1 MIDKDLIRQT
11 IEEKLASTDC
21 FLISLSISGDN
32 QIMVEIDSE
41 TSVDLDFCVELT
53 RYIEQHFDRD
63 AEDYSLEIG
72 SYSITKP
79 FVDRRQYRKNI
90 GRKVEVLTEESRK
103 IRGTLVA
110 VDNDDFTLEIEEK
123 ELVEGQKRKKLV
135 KKEITLLY
143 NSVKQTKLEF

>member
-11 IEEKLASTDC
+11 IEGKLASTDC
-21 FLISLSISGDN
+21 FLVSLSISGDN

-90 GRKVEVLTEESRK
+90 GRKVEVLTEESKK

-110 VDNDDFTLEIEEK
+110 VDNDGFTLEIEEK

>member
-21 FLISLSISGDN
+21 FLVSLSISGDN

-90 GRKVEVLTEESRK
+90 GRKVEVLTEESKK

>member
-21 FLISLSISGDN
+21 FLVSLSISGDN

-90 GRKVEVLTEESRK
+90 GRKVEVLTEESKK

-143 NSVKQTKLEF
+143 SSVKQTKLEF

>member
-1 MIDKDLIRQT
+1 MRGLTTTK
-11 IEEKLASTDC
+11 
-21 FLISLSISGDN
+21 SLSFLKLYDRQRFNTANDRG
-32 QIMVEIDSE
+32 EAC
-41 TSVDLDFCVELT
+41 VDRLFFCVELT

-63 AEDYSLEIG
+63 VEDYSLEIG

-90 GRKVEVLTEESRK
+90 GRKVEVLTEESKK

-110 VDNDDFTLEIEEK
+110 VDNDGFTLEIEEK
-123 ELVEGQKRKKLV
+123 ELLEGQKRKKLV

>member
-21 FLISLSISGDN
+21 FLVSLSISGDN

-63 AEDYSLEIG
+63 VEDYSLEIG

-90 GRKVEVLTEESRK
+90 GRKVEVLTEESKK

-110 VDNDDFTLEIEEK
+110 VDNDGFTLEIEEK
-123 ELVEGQKRKKLV
+123 ELLERQKRKKLV

>member
-21 FLISLSISGDN
+21 FLVSLSISGDN

-110 VDNDDFTLEIEEK
+110 VDNDGFTLEIEEK

-135 KKEITLLY
+135 KKEIILLY

>member
-21 FLISLSISGDN
+21 FLVSLSISGDN

-135 KKEITLLY
+135 KKEIALLY

>member
-21 FLISLSISGDN
+21 FLVSLSISGDN

-110 VDNDDFTLEIEEK
+110 VDNDGFTLEIEEK

-135 KKEITLLY
+135 NKEITLLY

>member
-21 FLISLSISGDN
+21 FLVSLSISGDN

-41 TSVDLDFCVELT
+41 TSFDLDFCVELT

-110 VDNDDFTLEIEEK
+110 VDNDGFTLEIEEK
-123 ELVEGQKRKKLV
+123 ELLEGQKRKKLV

-143 NSVKQTKLEF
+143 SSVKQTKLEF

>member
-11 IEEKLASTDC
+11 IEEKLALTDC
-21 FLISLSISGDN
+21 FLVSLSISGDN

-110 VDNDDFTLEIEEK
+110 VDNDGFTLEIEEK

>member
-21 FLISLSISGDN
+21 FLVSLSISGDN
-32 QIMVEIDSE
+32 QIMLEIDSE

-110 VDNDDFTLEIEEK
+110 VDNDGFTLEIEEK
-123 ELVEGQKRKKLV
+123 ELLEGKKRKKLV

-143 NSVKQTKLEF
+143 SSVKQTKLEF

>member
-21 FLISLSISGDN
+21 FLVSLSISGDN
-32 QIMVEIDSE
+32 QIIVEIDSE

-110 VDNDDFTLEIEEK
+110 VDNDGFTLEIEEK
-123 ELVEGQKRKKLV
+123 ELLEGQKRKKLV
-135 KKEITLLY
+135 KKETTLLY

>member
-21 FLISLSISGDN
+21 FLVSLSISGDN

-90 GRKVEVLTEESRK
+90 GRKVEVLTEESRE
-103 IRGTLVA
+103 IRGMLVA

>member
-11 IEEKLASTDC
+11 IEKKLASTDC
-21 FLISLSISGDN
+21 FLVSLSISGDN

-110 VDNDDFTLEIEEK
+110 VDNDGFTLEIEEK

-143 NSVKQTKLEF
+143 SSVKQTKLEF

>member
-21 FLISLSISGDN
+21 FLVSLSISGDN
-32 QIMVEIDSE
+32 QIMLEIDSE

-110 VDNDDFTLEIEEK
+110 VDNDGFTLEIEEK

-143 NSVKQTKLEF
+143 SSVKQTKLEF

>member
-11 IEEKLASTDC
+11 IEKRLASTDC
-21 FLISLSISGDN
+21 FLVSLSISGDN

-110 VDNDDFTLEIEEK
+110 VDNDGFTLEIEEK

-143 NSVKQTKLEF
+143 SSVKQTKLEF

>member
-21 FLISLSISGDN
+21 FLVSLSISGDN

-90 GRKVEVLTEESRK
+90 GRKVEVLTEGSRK

>member
-21 FLISLSISGDN
+21 FLVSLSISGDN

-110 VDNDDFTLEIEEK
+110 VDNDGFTLEIEEK
-123 ELVEGQKRKKLV
+123 EFVEGQKRKKLV

-143 NSVKQTKLEF
+143 SSVKQTKLEF

>member
-110 VDNDDFTLEIEEK
+110 VDNDGFTLEIEEK

>member
-21 FLISLSISGDN
+21 FLVSLSISGDN

-110 VDNDDFTLEIEEK
+110 VDNDGFTLEIEEK
-123 ELVEGQKRKKLV
+123 ELLEGKKRKKLV

>member
-21 FLISLSISGDN
+21 FLVSLSISGDN

-110 VDNDDFTLEIEEK
+110 VDNDGFTLEIEEK

-143 NSVKQTKLEF
+143 SSVKQTKLEF

>member
-21 FLISLSISGDN
+21 FLVSLSISGDN

-110 VDNDDFTLEIEEK
+110 VDNDGFTLGIEEK

-135 KKEITLLY
+135 KKEIILLY

>member
-21 FLISLSISGDN
+21 FLVSLSISGDN

-63 AEDYSLEIG
+63 VEDYSLEIG

-143 NSVKQTKLEF
+143 NSVKQIKLEF

>member
-21 FLISLSISGDN
+21 FLVSLSISGDN

>member
-21 FLISLSISGDN
+21 FLVSLSISGDN

-110 VDNDDFTLEIEEK
+110 VDNDGFTLEIEEK
-123 ELVEGQKRKKLV
+123 ELLEGQKRKKLV

-143 NSVKQTKLEF
+143 NSVKQIKLEF

>member
-21 FLISLSISGDN
+21 FLVSLSISGDN

-90 GRKVEVLTEESRK
+90 GRKVEVLTEESKK

-110 VDNDDFTLEIEEK
+110 VDNDGFTLEIEEK
-123 ELVEGQKRKKLV
+123 ELVEA
-135 KKEITLLY
+135 IY
-143 NSVKQTKLEF
+143 

>member
-21 FLISLSISGDN
+21 FWVSLSISGDN

-63 AEDYSLEIG
+63 VEDYSLEIG

-90 GRKVEVLTEESRK
+90 GRKVEVLTEESKK

-110 VDNDDFTLEIEEK
+110 VDNDGFTLEIEEK
-123 ELVEGQKRKKLV
+123 ELLEGQKRKKLV

>member
-21 FLISLSISGDN
+21 FLVSLSISGDN

-41 TSVDLDFCVELT
+41 TSVDLGFCVELT

-90 GRKVEVLTEESRK
+90 GRKVEVLTEESKK

-110 VDNDDFTLEIEEK
+110 VDNDGFTLEIEEK

-143 NSVKQTKLEF
+143 NRVKQTKLEF

>member
-63 AEDYSLEIG
+63 VEDYSLEIG

-110 VDNDDFTLEIEEK
+110 VDNDNFTLEIEEK

>member
-21 FLISLSISGDN
+21 FLVSLSISGDN

-103 IRGTLVA
+103 IHGTLVA
-110 VDNDDFTLEIEEK
+110 VDNDGFTLEIEEK

-135 KKEITLLY
+135 NKEITLLY

>member
-21 FLISLSISGDN
+21 FLVSLSISGDN

-110 VDNDDFTLEIEEK
+110 VDNDGFTLEIEEK

-143 NSVKQTKLEF
+143 NSVKQTKHEF

>member
-11 IEEKLASTDC
+11 IEEKLALTDC
-21 FLISLSISGDN
+21 FLVSLSISGDN

-63 AEDYSLEIG
+63 VEDYSLEIG

-110 VDNDDFTLEIEEK
+110 VDNDGFTLEIEEK
-123 ELVEGQKRKKLV
+123 ELLEGKKRKKLV

-143 NSVKQTKLEF
+143 SSVKQTKLEF

>member
-21 FLISLSISGDN
+21 FLVSLSISGDN

-63 AEDYSLEIG
+63 VEDYSLEIG

-90 GRKVEVLTEESRK
+90 GRKVEVLTEESKK

-110 VDNDDFTLEIEEK
+110 VDNDGFTLEIEEK
-123 ELVEGQKRKKLV
+123 ELLEGQKRKKLV

>member
-11 IEEKLASTDC
+11 IEKKLASTDC
-21 FLISLSISGDN
+21 FLVSLSISGDN

-135 KKEITLLY
+135 NKEITLLY

>member
-1 MIDKDLIRQT
+1 MIDKVLIRQT

-41 TSVDLDFCVELT
+41 TSVDLDFCVEFT

-110 VDNDDFTLEIEEK
+110 VDNDGFTLEIEEK

>member
-1 MIDKDLIRQT
+1 MIGKDLIRQT

-21 FLISLSISGDN
+21 FLVSLSISGDN

-143 NSVKQTKLEF
+143 SSVKQTKLEF

>member
-21 FLISLSISGDN
+21 FLVSLSISGDN

-110 VDNDDFTLEIEEK
+110 VDNDGFTLEIEEK
-123 ELVEGQKRKKLV
+123 ELVEGRKRKKLV

>member
-21 FLISLSISGDN
+21 FLVSLSISGDN

-135 KKEITLLY
+135 NKEITLLY

>member
-21 FLISLSISGDN
+21 FLVSLSISGDN

-143 NSVKQTKLEF
+143 NSIKQTKLEF